1 MCCTSGPGT
10 GEAATRGATV
20 GPMAADTRPQ
30 VVVSEQPG
38 DLVVDLV
45 AALRPR
51 LRDLPEESL
60 RRQVTAA
67 LDELG
72 DVRVRTYLPIIVERM
87 VRVRLALPAHEEGLR
102 LPA

>member
-1 MCCTSGPGT
+1 
-10 GEAATRGATV
+10 
-20 GPMAADTRPQ
+20 MAFDTRPQ
-30 VVVSEQPG
+30 VVSEQPG
-38 DLVVDLV
+38 DLVVELV
-45 AALRPR
+45 AALQPR

-72 DVRVRTYLPIIVERM
+72 EVRVRTYLPIIVERM
-87 VRVRLALPAHEEGLR
+87 VRRRLALPAHDELR

>member
-1 MCCTSGPGT
+1 
-10 GEAATRGATV
+10 
-20 GPMAADTRPQ
+20 MAVDTRPQ
-30 VVVSEQPG
+30 VVVTEQPG

-45 AALRPR
+45 AALQPR

-72 DVRVRTYLPIIVERM
+72 EVRVRTYLPIIVERM
-87 VRVRLALPAHEEGLR
+87 VRTRLALPAHDDLR